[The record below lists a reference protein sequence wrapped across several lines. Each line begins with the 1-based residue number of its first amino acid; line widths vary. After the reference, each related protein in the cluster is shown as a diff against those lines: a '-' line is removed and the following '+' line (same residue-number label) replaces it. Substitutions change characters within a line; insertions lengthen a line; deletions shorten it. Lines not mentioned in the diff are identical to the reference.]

1 MERHRTR
8 WLLIFGFWT
17 LLALLFLGQ
26 RVTENIIRGRP
37 ITMIDLEVLLIYQF
51 TRFYAWGLVAPLIY
65 ALAQRFRLERSFWK
79 ESLKFHLPGG
89 LGVAL
94 LHATLATSSYLGLG
108 WWLGLAKAEEFSSL
122 PTRILAGVYESFI
135 TYWVILGIYYT
146 FDYYRKF
153 RENELKAS
161 QLKEQLTH
169 AQLQALKMQLHPHFL
184 FNTLHSISALI
195 YKDSEAA
202 DRMLTRLSD
211 LLRLTLQNQGTQ
223 EVSLRSELE
232 FLEKYLEIEKIRFRD
247 RLAVEF
253 QIDPN
258 TLDAAVPNLI
268 LQPLVENAIRHGV
281 APRSAPGTIE
291 IRSRRSEAQL
301 ALEVSDNGPGL
312 SNDEKKGVGLSNTQA
327 RLQQLYGSTAHLI
340 LENFP
345 NKGLTV
351 RLTLPF
357 RSTLERE

>member
-1 MERHRTR
+1 M
-8 WLLIFGFWT
+8 IFGFWT

-37 ITMIDLEVLLIYQF
+37 ITLTDLEVLLIYQF
-51 TRFYAWGLVAPLIY
+51 TRFYTWGLVAPLIY
-65 ALAQRFRLERSFWK
+65 ALAQRFRLERSLWK

-89 LGVAL
+89 LSLAL
-94 LHATLATSSYLGLG
+94 LHAAIATSSYLGTG
-108 WWLGLAKAEEFSSL
+108 WLLGLVEAKEFSSL

-161 QLKEQLTH
+161 QLKEQLAQ

-195 YKDSEAA
+195 YKDPEAA

-223 EVSLRSELE
+223 EVSLKRELE
-232 FLEKYLEIEKIRFRD
+232 FLEKYLEIEKIRFRE
-247 RLAVEF
+247 RLSVDF
-253 QIDPN
+253 KIDTD
-258 TLDAAVPNLI
+258 TLDGCVPNLI
-268 LQPLVENAIRHGV
+268 LQPLVENAIRHGI
-281 APRSAPGTIE
+281 APRSAPGKIE
-291 IRSRRSEAQL
+291 IRSRRVQSQL
-301 ALEVSDNGPGL
+301 CLEVCDNGPGL
-312 SNDEKKGVGLSNTQA
+312 SNGNKKGVGLSNTEA
-327 RLQQLYGSTAHLI
+327 RLQQLYGANAQFELQSA
-340 LENFP
+340 P
-345 NKGLTV
+345 DQGLTV
-351 RLTLPF
+351 KLSIPF
-357 RSTLERE
+357 RSAIEPETQKL